1 MHGKGLFFQHM
12 AHSFLDDV
20 VQILKEEYGDRISDL
35 TFLVPNKRAVVFL
48 KQAIGRAYQKTIWS
62 PNIQAVQQFLRQ
74 QAQTQFPDPLS
85 LTLELYETYQEEAR
99 KLDPDW
105 NESLESFFGWGEMI
119 LKDFDEVDK
128 YLIPAEKLF
137 SNISDLREIDA
148 FFALS
153 EEEKEALQ
161 QLWQALRGS
170 KASRKEL
177 EARYLTLWN
186 LLYPVYK
193 AFRERLAS
201 KGLAYDGMAYR
212 DLADRFSDSETS
224 PLTGTFIFVGFNA
237 LLKSEEV
244 IIHRLLSTRQATVFW
259 DVHPW
264 YYPRTNQHAVLGR
277 EPGKFIRGY
286 HEAWTDQGLDSR
298 LIYPPEREQTIH
310 LVAAPQN
317 IGQARYLGKALKELS
332 ESHQIKEWATQAVV
346 LAEEQLLFPVLEGLP
361 PPAQF
366 PNVTMGYPLR
376 QAHIYHLVDSIIE
389 MLGNRVYDQERGWMI
404 GYKDIQRLL
413 LHPYLQALYPEGE
426 QVLTEMAKANLVVS
440 PAKGLRTGSSP
451 KLLDRIFD
459 PPAQTRGMESVKAIF
474 DYLDDVMKL
483 ILASHTSTR
492 DLEVEFL
499 FRLRESLTLMY
510 NTLSGYHQQI
520 RIDALGRLLKQAL
533 KGIRIP
539 FEGEPLKGLQ
549 VMGFLETRGL
559 DFERIFILS
568 ANEGTLPDT
577 STGNSFVPYL
587 LRKAFGMPT
596 FEEKDA
602 IYSYHFYRF
611 LGRPSEIFLVYNRVM
626 SDGPGGGEISRF
638 LQQIRFFFPALKR
651 VTIKEY
657 QAIAPAQLQTPRK
670 IHIENSAEI
679 RQRLF
684 QRFGQKHHL
693 SASSL
698 NSYRTCSLQFYFRYL
713 AGLSKQEEVDLTM
726 PANTFGILLHSVLEQ
741 VYEHLPSGVSLSAQ
755 EILDQKTHLKT
766 YLQNS
771 LKNEKL
777 DQQYLLQ
784 GENILRA
791 EAILKQSALVL
802 DYDASQTPFILIK
815 TEEELTYPGSFG
827 QPESPLRL
835 SGKLDRTDEA
845 DGGIRVLDYKTGSV
859 NLKKAT
865 FTETTFEEG
874 TDKIVFQGMIYALLQ
889 HRKQPDTPTKV
900 GFYDLKK
907 PSKGIQYMYGGSPV
921 PVEDIEA
928 FEEGLQEFV
937 VRMMKEPFVQ
947 TENPDTCKYCDF
959 KRICQR
965 D

>member
-1 MHGKGLFFQHM
+1 M

-20 VQILKEEYGDRISDL
+20 VHILKEEYGDRISDL

-74 QAQTQFPDPLS
+74 QAETQFPDPLS

-161 QLWQALRGS
+161 QLWQALRGP
-170 KASRKEL
+170 KAEHKEL

-186 LLYPVYK
+186 LLYPVYQ
-193 AFRERLAS
+193 AFRDRLKS

-212 DLADRFSDSETS
+212 DLAERFTSSETP
-224 PLTGTFIFVGFNA
+224 PLGGKFIFVGFNA

-244 IIHRLLSTRQATVFW
+244 IIQRLLTSNQATVFW

-264 YYPRTNQHAVLGR
+264 YFPRPGQHAVLGK
-277 EPGKFIRGY
+277 EPGKFIRSY
-286 HEAWTDQGLDSR
+286 HEAWTEQGLDSR
-298 LIYPPEREQTIH
+298 LIYPAEREQTIH

-317 IGQARYLGKALKELS
+317 IGQARYLGKTLTELS
-332 ESHQIKEWATQAVV
+332 ETQQIGEWATQAVV
-346 LAEEQLLFPVLEGLP
+346 LAEEQLLFPVLEVLP

-426 QVLTEMAKANLVVS
+426 QRLNAMAKANLVVS
-440 PAKGLRTGSSP
+440 PARGLRTASSP
-451 KLLDRIFD
+451 ALLSKIFD
-459 PPAQTRGMESVKAIF
+459 PPAQTRGLESVKAIF
-474 DYLDDVMKL
+474 DYLDDVLAL
-483 ILASHTSTR
+483 ILESHTSTS

-499 FRLRESLTLMY
+499 FRLRESLTMMY
-510 NTLSGYHQQI
+510 NTLSGYHEQI

-533 KGIRIP
+533 RGIRIP

-559 DFERIFILS
+559 DFERVFILS

-638 LQQIRFFFPALKR
+638 LQQIRFFFPALDR
-651 VTIKEY
+651 VTLKEH
-657 QAIAPAQLQTPRK
+657 QAIAPASLQTPRE
-670 IHIENSAEI
+670 ITVENSPEI

-684 QRFGQKHHL
+684 ERFGRNRHL
-693 SASSL
+693 SATSL
-698 NSYRTCSLQFYFRYL
+698 NTYRKCSLQFYFRYL
-713 AGLSKQEEVDLTM
+713 AGLKQKEEVDLTM
-726 PANTFGILLHSVLEQ
+726 PANTFGTLLHNVLEQ
-741 VYEHLPSGVSLSAQ
+741 VYEHLPSGTVLSAE
-755 EILDQKTHLKT
+755 EILGQKTHLKS
-766 YLQNS
+766 YLDNA
-771 LKNEKL
+771 LKSAQL

-791 EAILKQSALVL
+791 EAILKQSAVIL
-802 DYDASQTPFILIK
+802 DYDASQTPFILVK
-815 TEEELTYPGSFG
+815 TEEELTYPDTLGLST
-827 QPESPLRL
+827 SPLRL

-845 DGGIRVLDYKTGSV
+845 DGGIRVLDYKTGSMD
-859 NLKKAT
+859 LRKAT
-865 FTETTFEEG
+865 YSDTMFEEK
-874 TDKIVFQGMIYALLQ
+874 TDKVVFQGMVYALLQ
-889 HRKQPDTPTKV
+889 HRKQPDMPTRV
-900 GFYDLKK
+900 GFYDLRK
-907 PSKGIQYMYGGSPV
+907 PAKGIQYMYGGKHV

-928 FEEGLQEFV
+928 FEEELNAFV
-937 VRMMKEPFVQ
+937 LRMMEDPFTQ
-947 TENPDTCKYCDF
+947 TEKSDTCKYCDF